1 MNWNKSNKILL
12 SMELNFVYDIY
23 DILLEGLFDGILCWR
38 KHEHL
43 FQSALF
49 IVCEWERGSKHLLH
63 LKQMHS

>member
-23 DILLEGLFDGILCWR
+23 DI
-38 KHEHL
+38 L